1 MKTNLLAAAAFLTLG
16 LALPACATDGGED
29 PAAPEDPAASDVTPA
44 TEVPD
49 VALLQIQPEG
59 AAPGANAAK
68 AEAIVDRAVLAA
80 RAAAAMVV
88 PDHCTLFCTSVYNGT
103 NRSMWMNGNPGWYY
117 IPSHQWS
124 DDAAPALKDVD
135 NIEVPGGCQITFRL
149 HTYHQYE
156 TIRVHGWSPYVWLY
170 GSC

>member
-68 AEAIVDRAVLAA
+68 AEAIVDR
-80 RAAAAMVV
+80 AAMVV

-156 TIRVHGWSPYVWLY
+156 TIRVHGWSPYVGLY